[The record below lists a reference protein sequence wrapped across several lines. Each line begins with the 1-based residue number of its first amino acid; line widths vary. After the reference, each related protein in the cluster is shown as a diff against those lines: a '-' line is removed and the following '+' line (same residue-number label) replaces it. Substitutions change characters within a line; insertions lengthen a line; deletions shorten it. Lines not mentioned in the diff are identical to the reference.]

1 MTDNKPVPAP
11 TLEMVAAAAGV
22 SRSTVSRVINDSPKV
37 TPEAF
42 AAVQADRS
50 GDELT
55 AYPEAFR
62 ESWLHKELSIVR
74 NVVPLVKK
82 FGDLIDRGPDS
93 RAVVERLRT
102 YRHDRL
108 KPYFLAGNHEE
119 VLLRLLAG
127 ERGIL
132 SSWLKFG
139 GAECL
144 ESYGL
149 DPASLRDLGETAAL
163 AEVKKAIPPEHGHFI
178 GGFADTLSFGD
189 YLFVHAGVRPKVDL
203 SLQSQSD
210 LRWIRSPF
218 LEDESDH
225 GMMVVHGHT
234 ISPTVEERAN
244 RIGIDTGA
252 YRTGLLTALVLE
264 GADRRILDTAGA
276 EAGTEPAAH

>member
-1 MTDNKPVPAP
+1 MPKAPPRTPRGYRAYVVGDVHGRLDLLDRLLALIEADVEQTPARKS
-11 TLEMVAAAAGV
+11 L
-22 SRSTVSRVINDSPKV
+22 
-37 TPEAF
+37 
-42 AAVQADRS
+42 
-50 GDELT
+50 
-55 AYPEAFR
+55 
-62 ESWLHKELSIVR
+62 
-74 NVVPLVKK
+74 LV
-82 FGDLIDRGPDS
+82 FLGDLIDRGPDS

-102 YRHDRL
+102 YQHDRL

-119 VLLRLLAG
+119 VLLRLLTG

-132 SSWLKFG
+132 SSWLQFG

-144 ESYGL
+144 QSYGL
-149 DPASLRDLGETAAL
+149 DPASLRDVGETAAL
-163 AEVKKAIPPEHGHFI
+163 AEVKKAIPTEHARFI

-189 YLFVHAGVRPKVDL
+189 YLLVHAGLRPKVDL

-234 ISPTVEERAN
+234 ISPAVEERPN

-252 YRTGLLTALVLE
+252 YRTGVLTALVLE
-264 GADRRILDTAGA
+264 GTERRILNTAKA
-276 EAGTEPAAH
+276 EVGTEPAAH